1 MVSFM
6 ARVYF
11 FILHSRLPE
20 CCSVATQPCMSFKI
34 SSKVNL
40 FKFWRAPKTG
50 ETETREEGNAIRAVD
65 ADTDSQKS
73 QQKFEIFLK
82 IINFLWIVCGLWLM
96 LYLDNDL

>member
-50 ETETREEGNAIRAVD
+50 ETETRGGRKYYQNGKRGHTRTDIAEEIP
-65 ADTDSQKS
+65 T
-73 QQKFEIFLK
+73 IILFLEK
-82 IINFLWIVCGLWLM
+82 KTRLGGR
-96 LYLDNDL
+96 

>member
-6 ARVYF
+6 ALLYF

-20 CCSVATQPCMSFKI
+20 CCSVATQLCMSFKI

-50 ETETREEGNAIRAVD
+50 ETETRGGRKYYQSRAVD
-65 ADTDSQKS
+65 ADTNSQKS
-73 QQKFEIFLK
+73 QQRFEIFFK
-82 IINFLWIVCGLWLM
+82 IISFLWIVCG
-96 LYLDNDL
+96 

>member
-20 CCSVATQPCMSFKI
+20 CCSVATQLCMSFKI

-50 ETETREEGNAIRAVD
+50 ETETRGGRKYYQSGRRGHRLPKIAAEIRNIFRNHQLFVD
-65 ADTDSQKS
+65 RM
-73 QQKFEIFLK
+73 
-82 IINFLWIVCGLWLM
+82 WLM